1 VKLSLVRKNGTTLL
15 SCNSHYLI
23 SFLFRVFSLDSESSY
38 VYKKADSSLIYH
50 VHRHDFTCSMQ
61 WTIRMKDKK
70 IVLGDVHCLIDYVNF
85 KNVNART
92 GYG

>member
-1 VKLSLVRKNGTTLL
+1 MMSLWAVGW
-15 SCNSHYLI
+15 H
-23 SFLFRVFSLDSESSY
+23 DS
-38 VYKKADSSLIYH
+38 
-50 VHRHDFTCSMQ
+50 TCSMQ

>member
-1 VKLSLVRKNGTTLL
+1 MMSLWAVGWR
-15 SCNSHYLI
+15 
-23 SFLFRVFSLDSESSY
+23 DS
-38 VYKKADSSLIYH
+38 
-50 VHRHDFTCSMQ
+50 TCSMQ